1 MDKSTNDSEK
11 QSTIVAHNII
21 EYIRKN
27 NINPGDK
34 LPSEKE
40 LSALFNTG
48 RTSVREAIT
57 RLSSIGLLTAIQ
69 GRGIILNEISIEK
82 YFKVFLSNGLSDFL
96 LLEPEDVK
104 NLGEIRL
111 LLETYACNK
120 YLSGETQ
127 GDISTMSDILIRMRE
142 CMYSGDLRAFL
153 KADYEFHK
161 ALVSLSNNDIISQI
175 YKILRTPSL
184 REVEMVLTEGNV
196 PVIQKSHEKIYKY
209 LVDKDLRII
218 DELKSHL
225 KYLSED
231 NLFLETKEV

>member
-1 MDKSTNDSEK
+1 MDIKNNDSEK

-21 EYIRKN
+21 TYIREK

-40 LSALFNTG
+40 LAVLFNTG

-82 YFKVFLSNGLSDFL
+82 FFKIFLNNGLSDFL
-96 LLEPEDVK
+96 LLEPNDVK

-111 LLETYACNK
+111 LLETYSCKK
-120 YLSGETQ
+120 YLSGETE
-127 GDISTMSDILIRMRE
+127 GNISTMSDILITMRD
-142 CMYSGDLRAFL
+142 CMYSGDLKAFL

-161 ALVSLSNNDIISQI
+161 FIVSLSNNEIICQI

-184 REVEMVLTEGNV
+184 REVEMVLTEGNI
-196 PVIQKSHEKIYKY
+196 PVIQKSHERIYNY
-209 LVDKDLRII
+209 LVDKDLNVLN
-218 DELKSHL
+218 ELKSHL

-231 NLFLETKEV
+231 NLFL

>member
-1 MDKSTNDSEK
+1 MDKSEDKSEK
-11 QSTIVAHNII
+11 QSTVVAQKII
-21 EYIRKN
+21 QYIREN

-40 LSALFNTG
+40 LSSLFDTG

-82 YFKVFLSNGLSDFL
+82 FFKVFLNNGLSDFL
-96 LLEPEDVK
+96 LLESQDVK

-111 LLETYACNK
+111 LLETYSCNK

-127 GDISTMSDILIRMRE
+127 TDISKMSDILITMRD
-142 CMYSGDLRAFL
+142 CMYLGDLKAFL

-161 ALVSLSNNDIISQI
+161 SIVSLSNNEIICQI
-175 YKILRTPSL
+175 YKIIRTPSL
-184 REVEMVLTEGNV
+184 REIEMVLTEGNI
-196 PVIQKSHEKIYKY
+196 PVIQRSHEMIYKY
-209 LVDKDLRII
+209 LVDKDLRVI

-225 KYLSED
+225 KYLSQD
-231 NLFLETKEV
+231 NLLL